1 MAYETMIYEKKG
13 RIAYLTLNRPAAGNS
28 FNLQLCREFTEIWHD
43 VMASDDVWVAIITG
57 AGNKFFCTGVDVKE
71 AASGEISKIGDVWLP
86 IARLM
91 EETYKPV
98 IAAVN
103 GICCGGGLHLLCDS
117 DIAICSENA
126 SFFDP
131 HVNVGFVSGW
141 EPVGLSRRIPLA
153 YVLKMVL
160 MGSSFRIEAE
170 KALEIGLVTEV
181 VPPEK
186 LVSRS
191 TDIARAILENSPLA
205 VRLSK
210 KAVMQGLNMG
220 LSGALENAAPLLKEV
235 WYTEDHAEGKRAFA
249 EKRKP
254 AWKAK

>member
-1 MAYETMIYEKKG
+1 
-13 RIAYLTLNRPAAGNS
+13 
-28 FNLQLCREFTEIWHD
+28 
-43 VMASDDVWVAIITG
+43 
-57 AGNKFFCTGVDVKE
+57 
-71 AASGEISKIGDVWLP
+71 LP

-98 IAAVN
+98 ILAVN
-103 GICCGGGLHLLCDS
+103 GICAGGGLHFICDS

-160 MGSSFRIEAE
+160 MGSKFRIDAK

-181 VPPEK
+181 VPPDK
-186 LVSRS
+186 LMPRASE
-191 TDIARAILENSPLA
+191 IAEIILENSPLA

-210 KAVMQGLNMG
+210 KAIMQGLNVG
-220 LSGALENAAPLLKEV
+220 LSGGLENAAPILKEV
-235 WYTEDHAEGKRAFA
+235 WYTKDHAEGKRAFA

-254 AWKAK
+254 DWKAR